1 MFGIIFKLFAI
12 AIGLVAVAYMAAQ
25 AFRNARRLD
34 ARIQQ
39 YKAEQ
44 EELEKQGKPFNPY
57 AALAELYA
65 EQMPSPQKEAES
77 RNRKPSRRKRA

>member
-12 AIGLVAVAYMAAQ
+12 AIGLVIVAYMAAQ
-25 AFRNARRLD
+25 ALRNARRLD

-39 YKAEQ
+39 HKDEL

-65 EQMPSPQKEAES
+65 EQAPSRPEEA
-77 RNRKPSRRKRA
+77 NTGGRKPSRRKRV